1 MAFSSLG
8 RLLDI
13 EWMLHLDEAR
23 PAADVHRHDSEL
35 LRGSAPADPDEA
47 LRLWLDRRRREL
59 EGRTLGARVS
69 EGLTVLHVV
78 LVVLSL
84 AAGAGAAE
92 ALLHGGSAREP
103 TNLLHFLFT
112 TLVWPLALL
121 LGSATLLLV
130 RGRLGRSVLLMD
142 LSTHLLGSFSRWRRS
157 GPREGGDL
165 GSDWRELRRAGRRY
179 GDIEVAT
186 LTSAAQ
192 WYPLSFHVGA
202 AVSLLG
208 SALFSDLAF
217 AWSTTNDSLTID
229 TLSKFFGVI
238 AAPWCVI
245 LEVGCVSPELVRATQ
260 FSRFT
265 GEYALPHGA
274 AWSGAWWPVLLGCL
288 LFYGVLPRLSFAL
301 VLRGWAAHR
310 SARASERVLELRRRL
325 RAQVDVSASRTHPE
339 ADGAE
344 PAPDVLGGQ
353 LPPRQPSSAACW
365 VIRWRGA
372 ALEESAEA
380 SWCEQLGFRVVRRE
394 SAGGSDFAR
403 DSALLETARQSS
415 DAVVLIVEG
424 WEAPDKATRRFV
436 QALRES
442 GDAARPVFVSVLL
455 GAADAPELALWR
467 DRMRLLGDP
476 LVSVEPIVAG
486 AGADVGSE
494 GSR

>member
-23 PAADVHRHDSEL
+23 PASEVHRQDSEL

-47 LRLWLDRRRREL
+47 LSLWLEGRRGEL
-59 EGRTLGARVS
+59 EGRTLGVRVS

-92 ALLHGGSAREP
+92 ALLHGGSGRAP
-103 TNLLHFLFT
+103 TNLLHFLFA

-142 LSTHLLGSFSRWRRS
+142 LFTQLFGFFSRWRRS
-157 GPREGGDL
+157 SAPEGGDL
-165 GSDWRELRRAGRRY
+165 VNDWRKLRRAGRRY
-179 GDIEVAT
+179 RDIEVAT

-192 WYPLSFHVGA
+192 WYPLAFHLGA
-202 AVSLLG
+202 AASLLG

-217 AWSTTNDSLTID
+217 AWSTTNDSLTWD
-229 TLSKFFGVI
+229 TLARFFGVVT
-238 AAPWCVI
+238 APWCLL

-265 GEYALPHGA
+265 GEYALPQGA
-274 AWSGAWWPVLLGCL
+274 ASSGAWWPVLLGCL

-301 VLRGWAAHR
+301 ALRGWAAHR
-310 SARASERVLELRRRL
+310 SARSSERVLELRGRL
-325 RAQVDVSASRTHPE
+325 RAQVGVVARRTHPE

-344 PAPDVLGGQ
+344 PAPHALERQ
-353 LPPRQPSSAACW
+353 LTERRPSAACW

-372 ALEESAEA
+372 ELEQSAE
-380 SWCEQLGFRVVRRE
+380 SSLCEQLGLHVVRRE

-403 DSALLETARQSS
+403 DSVLLESARQSS

-436 QALRES
+436 QALRQN
-442 GDAARPVFVSVLL
+442 GDPARPVFVSVLL
-455 GAADAPELALWR
+455 PAADAPELSLWR
-467 DRMRLLGDP
+467 DRMRLLEDP

-486 AGADVGSE
+486 AGASPE
-494 GSR
+494 GAR